1 MKWRIDDVPIFAAI
15 VEQNGLSAAAR
26 TLGLSKSTVS
36 SALARLEQ
44 ALGFRLFVRNSRN
57 IRLTPEGQTF
67 YRQAL
72 LILEQVREAD
82 ATAAGLSSEPAGQ
95 LAVALPPAFA
105 QEVVAPRLAQFA
117 DRYPEVELEIIV
129 TAQGIDP
136 LRDRIDVA
144 VVVGPLQDS
153 DLISRTLL
161 SGHLAWVT
169 SPAYLEKNNID
180 PTPEGLRKHVQLCET
195 RYGLAKMPVHAAGTA
210 TYIDLLTGITHVN
223 DPLVVRQ
230 AVIGGAGLS
239 PLPELYCRKPVSD
252 GTLVAVGSEVTFDL
266 SASIL
271 SVVYP
276 HRMLMSPR
284 LRAFVDFL
292 SDVSK

>member
-82 ATAAGLSSEPAGQ
+82 ATAAGLSSEPAGR

-117 DRYPEVELEIIV
+117 ERYPEVELEIIV

-180 PTPEGLRKHVQLCET
+180 PTPEGLRQHVQLCET
-195 RYGLAKMPVHAAGTA
+195 RYGLARMPVHAAGTA
-210 TYIDLLTGITHVN
+210 THIDLLTGITHVN

-252 GTLVAVGSEVTFDL
+252 GTLVAVGGAVTFDL

-284 LRAFVDFL
+284 LRAFIDFL
-292 SDVSK
+292 SDISK